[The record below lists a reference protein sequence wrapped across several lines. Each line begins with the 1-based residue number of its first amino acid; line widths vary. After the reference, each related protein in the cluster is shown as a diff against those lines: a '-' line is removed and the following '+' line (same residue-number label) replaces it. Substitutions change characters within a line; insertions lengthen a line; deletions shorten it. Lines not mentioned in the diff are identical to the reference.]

1 MYILTRVCITS
12 QTLRSEFT
20 DSWHV
25 FREIKSASP
34 RCRYQDS
41 VKEENQVNLRQRRD
55 MVGSGLLHGVS
66 TKALSN
72 LDPFRPTLE
81 NINIAG
87 LLYQQLSLL
96 GPELLIVNFYEG
108 YLYFNSEDFM

>member
-1 MYILTRVCITS
+1 
-12 QTLRSEFT
+12 
-20 DSWHV
+20 
-25 FREIKSASP
+25 
-34 RCRYQDS
+34 
-41 VKEENQVNLRQRRD
+41 